1 MKDETQHV
9 LDEFEKELWEDDLL
23 KDMPKSLLEK
33 QKDDDIDQIMAE
45 ILADMNLDTEPAFE
59 DPDKLHYSDGP
70 DIYCNYS
77 NDYGN
82 SADEQAEYAD
92 EDVEAEI
99 QEKVQENVSRG
110 QREYYLR
117 EQMKVIQSELGEDDD
132 EEEFQSSSH
141 SKQF

>member
-99 QEKVQENVSRG
+99 QEK
-110 QREYYLR
+110 
-117 EQMKVIQSELGEDDD
+117 KSEDKWLITLMGVASALCVGIIGVLVYWMEV
-132 EEEFQSSSH
+132 FL
-141 SKQF
+141 K